1 MAIIINLLV
10 SGLMA
15 WIAYVVVEELNKRD
29 ARLELNPVV
38 HACLAFIFGIM
49 PLIRAIGPGCNSR
62 KSLGVI
68 VLGGMVAAVI
78 IGTLLVPS
86 FYAIIQKLREDSSRK
101 KCHNKVEGE
110 EN

>member
-1 MAIIINLLV
+1 LIIEFAKVEREENKLGIIEAA
-10 SGLMA
+10 MKA
-15 WIAYVVVEELNKRD
+15 ARTRFRAVVMTS
-29 ARLELNPVV
+29 
-38 HACLAFIFGIM
+38 LAFIFGIM

-86 FYAIIQKLREDSSRK
+86 FYAIIQKLRADSSKK
-101 KCHNKVEGE
+101 KCHNEDKGE
-110 EN
+110 EK